1 MKRGKDDEK
10 VMGPMFPRLH
20 VNDTEKGGPRAP
32 PRNKMAL
39 YEQFSIPSQ
48 RFNSG
53 VLPLNP
59 NISSNTV
66 PPASSS
72 LRTVPERNC
81 VYPVH
86 LPPQRPI
93 HRAEK
98 CNSRQSE
105 GTNLSASLE
114 QRKKVDEDDF
124 GFLYTFTPGLVNVM
138 IRVLRVS
145 MGKNSLLQALGI
157 LVVPYQGKVIV
168 KEIQSSLA
176 PQLSI

>member
-1 MKRGKDDEK
+1 MQFNIKRQEIKGSFFFLLLLGLGLGSVRMKRGKDDEK

-72 LRTVPERNC
+72 LVIFAFC
-81 VYPVH
+81 Y
-86 LPPQRPI
+86 
-93 HRAEK
+93 
-98 CNSRQSE
+98 C
-105 GTNLSASLE
+105 
-114 QRKKVDEDDF
+114 DF
-124 GFLYTFTPGLVNVM
+124 CL
-138 IRVLRVS
+138 
-145 MGKNSLLQALGI
+145 
-157 LVVPYQGKVIV
+157 
-168 KEIQSSLA
+168 
-176 PQLSI
+176 